1 MQALSQL
8 SYGPFASRISSSE
21 RKLIQRAAL
30 INKNLSQKRYF
41 IAADKI
47 STAKLNIV
55 VVVIKEYRVVIVDVF
70 VIIEQGIIVGRV
82 VESWQILVIVV
93 IQLIFIVFDFWL
105 NLWFNFARRN
115 GGNHRCRVKT
125 VAALRTDSR
134 ILIKV
139 VKFGLTGLTTTFCSK
154 FWVNHITF
162 PERA

>member
-1 MQALSQL
+1 
-8 SYGPFASRISSSE
+8 
-21 RKLIQRAAL
+21 
-30 INKNLSQKRYF
+30 LSQKRYF

-55 VVVIKEYRVVIVDVF
+55 VVVIKEYRVVIVIVIVDVF

-82 VESWQILVIVV
+82 VESWQILVIVIIDFIIDHGIEAQRVIVV
-93 IQLIFIVFDFWL
+93 IQLIFIVFGFWL